1 MIISKT
7 PLRISFVGGGTDN
20 LVDQNFDGNVISTT
34 IDKFVY
40 VGLNKKFDN
49 FLRFS
54 YSKTENVKE
63 INLIKH
69 EMLRETFKYFKIT
82 NGLEIISVADI
93 PSSGSGLGSSSSFLV
108 GLINIINYFKNLG
121 LKKKE
126 IAKIACEIEIN
137 ILKKPIG
144 MQDQYNA
151 VYGGLKW
158 YKFYDKNKVKV
169 NNLNIDKKRILK
181 FNQRLFLVFTGQV
194 RKSEKILAKV
204 QKKSN
209 FNSLQEISKLT
220 KEFKKEL
227 ISGDLNMLGKLLHQN
242 WLLKKSLSKNT
253 TNSKI
258 DQLYNYGINA
268 GAIGGKLLG
277 AGGGGFLLFFVDNKN
292 QKKFKNKF
300 FNKKI
305 IDFNFY
311 EKGTEIVKI

>member
-49 FLRFS
+49 FFRFS
-54 YSKTENVKE
+54 YSKTENVKKVKF
-63 INLIKH
+63 IQH
-69 EMLRETFKYFKIT
+69 EMLRETFKYFKIS
-82 NGLEIISVADI
+82 NGLEIVSVADI

-108 GLINIINYFKNLG
+108 GLINVINCFKNLG
-121 LKKKE
+121 LGKKE
-126 IAKIACEIEIN
+126 IAKIACKIEID

-158 YKFYDKNKVKV
+158 YKFYEKNKVKV
-169 NNLNIDKKRILK
+169 KNLNIDKKRILK
-181 FNQRLFLVFTGQV
+181 FNQKLFLVYTDQV
-194 RKSEKILAKV
+194 RKSEKILAQV
-204 QKKSN
+204 KKSN

-220 KEFKKEL
+220 EEFKREL
-227 ISGDLNMLGKLLHQN
+227 ISGDLNTLGKILHQN
-242 WLLKKSLSKNT
+242 WILKKSLSKNT
-253 TNSKI
+253 TNNKI
-258 DQLYNYGINA
+258 DQLYNYGINS

-311 EKGTEIVKI
+311 EKGTELIKI